1 MRPSSESFERFHR
14 FWIPLSDMTALDAR
28 DIAWTTDEGNGHDL
42 AAENPT
48 DDGEKQTTTDGRR
61 HTSAHAE
68 DRIAT
73 EAI

>member
-1 MRPSSESFERFHR
+1 
-14 FWIPLSDMTALDAR
+14 MTALDAR